1 MGFVSK
7 KCWVKTERGM
17 TLLEVLL
24 ALAILAGAGFTML
37 VKIPLDFQGQ
47 ALNLSGT
54 MLLEDIRDARQAA
67 LSENTWYQVKFVLAQ
82 RSYRIYREG
91 VKVKEVSLTDGVR
104 FNNTPQDFVLDA
116 SGNPLPGTTISL
128 VNQAG
133 RTRKV
138 VVAPVGGRI
147 REE

>member
-1 MGFVSK
+1 MGFISK
-7 KCWVKTERGM
+7 KYWVKTERGM
-17 TLLEVLL
+17 TLVEVLL

-67 LSENTWYQVKFVLAQ
+67 LSENTWYQVKFALAQ

-104 FNNTPQDFVLDA
+104 FYNTPQDFILDA